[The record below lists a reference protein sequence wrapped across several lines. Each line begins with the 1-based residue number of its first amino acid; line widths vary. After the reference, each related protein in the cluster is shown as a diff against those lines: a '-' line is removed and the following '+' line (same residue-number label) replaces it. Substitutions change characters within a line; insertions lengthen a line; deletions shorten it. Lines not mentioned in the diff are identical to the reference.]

1 VYEVIDT
8 RRMQTPVC
16 AVFPQPKPQPKPQ
29 PVDRAAEL
37 RAALQRELDKA
48 PK

>member
-8 RRMQTPVC
+8 RRMQTPVR
-16 AVFPQPKPQPKPQ
+16 AVFPQPKPQ